1 MITAQEKPKPEKS
14 LLTQSQTEYRIRHGR
29 GKPETITHKELIRLT
44 TTSRIRRIRSIRSI
58 PNNQTT
64 KQRNN
69 VTTQTL
75 NQHNTTHTCLKPNI
89 SKTEHIHKQTYPP
102 QNSGGDTTF
111 CVGDLL
117 CGLGGCVVKW
127 CVHRYSCVSYIVTV
141 CIRGVAQSCRYIVA
155 HSVVCS
161 HTVKH
166 LTTRQSHRQ
175 AQLPS
180 DIIRHLMTRVTYHQL
195 GQIKTLPHSLEDH
208 PKSSHKKGWC
218 PSLTVSCVGVN
229 LGLV

>member
-14 LLTQSQTEYRIRHGR
+14 LLTQSQTEYSIRHGR
-29 GKPETITHKELIRLT
+29 GRPQTITRKELIRLT

-69 VTTQTL
+69 TTAQTQ
-75 NQHNTTHTCLKPNI
+75 NQHNTTPIRPNPNI
-89 SKTEHIHKQTYPP
+89 YTNEHIHKQTYPP
-102 QNSGGDTTF
+102 QNSGVDATF

-127 CVHRYSCVSYIVTV
+127 CAHRYLSVSHILTV
-141 CIRGVAQSCRYIVA
+141 CSHLIAQFCHDIVA

-175 AQLPS
+175 
-180 DIIRHLMTRVTYHQL
+180 R
-195 GQIKTLPHSLEDH
+195 IKTLPHSLTSH
-208 PKSSHKKGWC
+208 PKCSRKKGGC

>member
-29 GKPETITHKELIRLT
+29 GKPETITHKEIIRLT

-161 HTVKH
+161 HIVKH

-175 AQLPS
+175 
-180 DIIRHLMTRVTYHQL
+180 R
-195 GQIKTLPHSLEDH
+195 IKTLPHSLTSH
-208 PKSSHKKGWC
+208 PISTHKKGGR
-218 PSLTVSCVGVN
+218 GVVVRVLCWGG
-229 LGLV
+229 LGCGCTGGLIW

>member
-1 MITAQEKPKPEKS
+1 MFKTRENPKPEKS

-44 TTSRIRRIRSIRSI
+44 TTSRIPRIRSIPR
-58 PNNQTT
+58 NQTT

-69 VTTQTL
+69 VTTQTH
-75 NQHNTTHTCLKPNI
+75 NQHNTTHICLKPNI
-89 SKTEHIHKQTYPP
+89 SKNEHIHKQTYHQ
-102 QNSGGDTTF
+102 QNSGVDATF

-117 CGLGGCVVKW
+117 CVLRGCVVKW
-127 CVHRYSCVSYIVTV
+127 CAQLYLSESHIVTV
-141 CIRGVAQSCRYIVA
+141 CIRGVAQFCHYIVA
-155 HSVVCS
+155 QSVVCS

-166 LTTRQSHRQ
+166 LTTRQSHR
-175 AQLPS
+175 
-180 DIIRHLMTRVTYHQL
+180 RR
-195 GQIKTLPHSLEDH
+195 IKTLPHSLTSRTCDF
-208 PKSSHKKGWC
+208 PKCSRKKGWC